1 MKYLHCKESNV
12 SILYQDLSITIFHA
26 LKKIIYLLECM
37 PFIVSL
43 FTNYFFCKH
52 NRIICNDKYGLR
64 CSLSCLPLHDD
75 FAPNREDMGLIQ
87 VKHIVLS
94 NAYVLKSWSNS
105 VKHTHDEFFSH
116 ANLAQA
122 LNPLTNCL
130 HVSVAI

>member
-1 MKYLHCKESNV
+1 M
-12 SILYQDLSITIFHA
+12 HA
-26 LKKIIYLLECM
+26 IYS
-37 PFIVSL
+37 FIVHEL
-43 FTNYFFCKH
+43 FFCKH

-75 FAPNREDMGLIQ
+75 FAPNREDMRLIQ
-87 VKHIVLS
+87 AKHILLS

-105 VKHTHDEFFSH
+105 VKHTHDALFSH
-116 ANLAQA
+116 ANFAQV